1 METTIGNSNP
11 DLWKYV
17 SLSALFEGISIVIAN
32 RPATVQQLGIYM
44 YPHVLL
50 SFY

>member
-17 SLSALFEGISIVIAN
+17 TPNALFEGIRVVIAN
-32 RPATVQQLGIYM
+32 RLATSGETWTNYFSKFNM
-44 YPHVLL
+44 GT
-50 SFY
+50 